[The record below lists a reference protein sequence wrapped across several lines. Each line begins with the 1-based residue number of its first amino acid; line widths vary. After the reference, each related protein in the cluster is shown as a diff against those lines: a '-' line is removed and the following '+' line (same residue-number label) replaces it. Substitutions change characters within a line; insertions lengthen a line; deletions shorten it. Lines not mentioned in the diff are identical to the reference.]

1 MSFNFGKSHSKG
13 QASNLEADFG
23 RELALVEQRSLRT
36 NNKQAEAIK
45 NVRKDNREMK
55 RDNLRLQAKVN
66 AMRTNKDELLALR
79 TEVDE
84 LKTDKAEMLAMKVQL
99 AQLTAL
105 LAGTNLVA
113 AK

>member
-23 RELALVEQRSLRT
+23 RELALVHQKTQRT
-36 NNKQAEAIK
+36 ANKQAEAINK
-45 NVRKDNREMK
+45 VQKDNREMK

-66 AMRTNKDELLALR
+66 AMRSDKEELLALR
-79 TEVDE
+79 TANER
-84 LKTDKAEMLAMKVQL
+84 LQVQMDRINDL
-99 AQLTAL
+99 LT
-105 LAGTNLVA
+105 GVELVA